1 MKLTK
6 EDYYPLATVRKL
18 QEAELFLKRTKDY
31 MISDPFSSESMF
43 NAFIQSAWSVTQY
56 LKRELENFDKHK
68 ITSGALDWYN
78 KTIEKTK
85 VNRTCRL
92 FWLLRTECAHR
103 QVVEPKPI
111 ISVSL
116 SHDETKISIEGF
128 FINNFEK
135 DLKNFKDYDSK
146 NLINLADEY
155 ISIIRSIVD
164 EAVEKFGF
172 KDRPLKNFHTR
183 PGYIKIEA
191 KVRVMNAALAGII
204 KPPNNK

>member
-1 MKLTK
+1 
-6 EDYYPLATVRKL
+6 
-18 QEAELFLKRTKDY
+18 
-31 MISDPFSSESMF
+31 MF
-43 NAFIQSAWSVTQY
+43 NAFIQSVWSVTQY
-56 LKRELENFDKHK
+56 LKRELTNFDKHE

-78 KTIEKTK
+78 KAIEKTK
-85 VNRTCRL
+85 TNRTCRL

-116 SHDETKISIEGF
+116 SQNDTNFYIEGF

-135 DLKNFKDYDSK
+135 DLKKFKDYDSK
-146 NLINLADEY
+146 NLIELAEEH
-155 ISIIRSIVD
+155 ISIIRSIVE
-164 EAVEKFGF
+164 EAVDKFGF

-191 KVRVMNAALAGII
+191 KVRTMNAVLAGMI
-204 KPPNNK
+204 KPQNKK